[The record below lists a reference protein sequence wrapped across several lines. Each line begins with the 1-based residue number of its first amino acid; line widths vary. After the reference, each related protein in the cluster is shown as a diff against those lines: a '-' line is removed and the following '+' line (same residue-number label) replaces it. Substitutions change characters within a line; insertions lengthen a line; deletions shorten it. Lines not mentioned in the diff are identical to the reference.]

1 MRRSETCSRTAGFFL
16 APEIED
22 ECMQQHFVDMDDC
35 SAIWAWG
42 TRRWGLCKEQASMRL
57 SRCLPEKERSTNET
71 TAKTSCGVACL

>member
-57 SRCLPEKERSTNET
+57 SRCLAGKGEID
-71 TAKTSCGVACL
+71 